1 MEEKH
6 AQNAASAEAGAGV
19 TVEVEDH
26 SQRRKHIIA
35 TSIMVVLIVA
45 LIALL
50 VWATASANA
59 DDDLSDVPE
68 AYRDLESVVLI
79 GADSAGK
86 DSAGQ
91 LFGELIAKEV
101 EDITGGKLTID
112 YHANGSLGGDAD
124 LMRQVQYNDIQ
135 LLVCQTAPTVS
146 FIPEMAVFDLPM
158 AFARN
163 SGDEIE
169 AVLNGEG
176 EFREGVEAAYN
187 KAGLHLLGFLQ
198 NATFRLTTSN
208 VELRDLEDFKGL
220 QIRTM
225 ENSNHMAFWQAIS
238 AEPTPLAWSELYISL
253 QNGTVDAEE
262 NAADSILGASFQEVQ
277 RYLANT
283 NHILYCNQVCIND
296 EAWNAL
302 DPAYQEALNEAVQR
316 AIDAMRPEM
325 LSIDEESKAAL
336 QDGGMEIISYDDG
349 FFGEVLALPDVERLY
364 AAIDSATGGL
374 GSVMTGQ
381 LANEGGARMEP

>member
-1 MEEKH
+1 MDRKNAQGVEGTAMPAAADASERKKH
-6 AQNAASAEAGAGV
+6 AV
-19 TVEVEDH
+19 
-26 SQRRKHIIA
+26 A
-35 TSIMVVLIVA
+35 TTIMVVLIAA
-45 LIALL
+45 LAALL
-50 VWATASANA
+50 VWAATSANA
-59 DDDLSDVPE
+59 DDDLADVPD
-68 AYRDLESVVLI
+68 AYRDLDDVVLI

-91 LFGELIAKEV
+91 LFGELIAREAA
-101 EDITGGKLTID
+101 DITGGKLTID

-124 LMRQVQYNDIQ
+124 LMRQVQYDDIQ

-176 EFREGVEAAYN
+176 GFRDGIEAAYN
-187 KAGLHLLGFLQ
+187 EAGLHLLGFLQ

-208 VELRDLEDFKGL
+208 VDLSALDDFKGL

-277 RYLANT
+277 EYLANT

-302 DPAYQEALNEAVQR
+302 DPAYQQALSEAVQR

-325 LSIDEESKAAL
+325 LKIDEESKAAL
-336 QDGGMEIISYDDG
+336 QAGGMEIISYDDG
-349 FFGEVLALPDVERLY
+349 FFADILAFPAVEQLY
-364 AAIDSATGGL
+364 ATIDESTGGL
-374 GSVMTGQ
+374 GSIMTNQ
-381 LANEGGARMEP
+381 LNGESGISSR